1 MFNLFLVAHLLIED
15 YKLALD
21 DSPLGELS
29 VEFVL
34 DLRSL
39 DLLDLRRVF
48 LQLLRH
54 FLEYLSLFLQL
65 IKYINNKDT
74 YDIFVRFKSSFS
86 SFKVS

>member
-15 YKLALD
+15 YKLAFD

-39 DLLDLRRVF
+39 DLLNLRRVF

-65 IKYINNKDT
+65 IKYITNNDALR
-74 YDIFVRFKSSFS
+74 YLCQIQVEF
-86 SFKVS
+86 